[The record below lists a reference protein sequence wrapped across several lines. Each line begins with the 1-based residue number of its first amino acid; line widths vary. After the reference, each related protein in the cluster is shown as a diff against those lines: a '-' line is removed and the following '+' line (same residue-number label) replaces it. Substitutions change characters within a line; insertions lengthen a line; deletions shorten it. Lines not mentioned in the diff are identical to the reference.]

1 MTLAEEIK
9 LPFTPTWAKVAS
21 QKEGFRQFHYIFDM
35 DVEKEWKKGYDQLN
49 MGRQMAVRFWWLTA
63 ELNNGGL
70 DQYFW
75 NSSGDFALDTIVDL
89 RRIGQESA
97 AEILVNASRKLFGDS
112 GPPRETLPRRAAI
125 EDHYGTHPF
134 NDDDDRERLAILEDK
149 ANVIQET
156 RQLDAIQKDIAI
168 ALVTWMRANR
178 SEFTHIKD
186 NG

>member
-1 MTLAEEIK
+1 MN

-21 QKEGFRQFHYIFDM
+21 QKEGFGQFHYIFDK

-75 NSSGDFALDTIVDL
+75 NSSGDFASDMIDDL
-89 RRIGQESA
+89 RRIGHDPAS
-97 AEILVNASRKLFGDS
+97 EILANASRKLFGDS
-112 GPPRETLPRRAAI
+112 EPPRETLPRRETI
-125 EDHYGTHPF
+125 EAYYGTHPF
-134 NDDDDRERLAILEDK
+134 NDDDDRERLAILEGKTHLD
-149 ANVIQET
+149 QET
-156 RQLDAIQKDIAI
+156 RHLDAIQKDIAV
-168 ALVTWMRANR
+168 ALVTWMQVNR

-186 NG
+186 TG

>member
-1 MTLAEEIK
+1 MN

-21 QKEGFRQFHYIFDM
+21 QKEDFGQFHYIFDK

-49 MGRQMAVRFWWLTA
+49 LGRQMAVRFRWLTA

-75 NSSGDFALDTIVDL
+75 NSSGDFALDTIGDF
-89 RRIGQESA
+89 RRIGQEPA

-112 GPPRETLPRRAAI
+112 EPPRETMPRRTAI
-125 EDHYGTHPF
+125 ESHYGTHPF
-134 NDDDDRERLAILEDK
+134 NDDDDRERLAILEGK
-149 ANVIQET
+149 ASLDQET
-156 RQLDAIQKDIAI
+156 RQLDGIQNDIAV
-168 ALVTWMRANR
+168 ALVTWMQANKCD
-178 SEFTHIKD
+178 FTRIKD